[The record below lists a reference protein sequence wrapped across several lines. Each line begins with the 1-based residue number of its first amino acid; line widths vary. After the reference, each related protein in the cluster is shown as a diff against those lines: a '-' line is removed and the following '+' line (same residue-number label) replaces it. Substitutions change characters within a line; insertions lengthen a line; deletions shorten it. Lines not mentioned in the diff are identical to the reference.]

1 MNRMIRLFQ
10 SKADLALEKYLQ
22 HRAKVINQSIAEAT
36 VDWTKDALV
45 EGARLQTESKVW
57 QRAAELL
64 RKEELNR

>member
-22 HRAKVINQSIAEAT
+22 HRAKVINQPI

>member
-10 SKADLALEKYLQ
+10 SKADVALEKYLQ
-22 HRAKVINQSIAEAT
+22 HRAKVINQPI

-64 RKEELNR
+64 RKEELNK

>member
-10 SKADLALEKYLQ
+10 SKADVALEKYLQ
-22 HRAKVINQSIAEAT
+22 HRAIVAAKRAAC
-36 VDWTKDALV
+36 DALV